1 MNCESADSS
10 IPEEPTVSRQPSLDR
25 LGLHSTGQR
34 NSFIEHICWTLKVK
48 RLARTLIESKSNS
61 IQVRLR
67 EAGQIRAFWKVLP
80 QQARPITT
88 SQICFNGP

>member
-1 MNCESADSS
+1 
-10 IPEEPTVSRQPSLDR
+10 

-80 QQARPITT
+80 QQALPIKLRAHVKVVDSVVSNLDQTL
-88 SQICFNGP
+88 